1 MSFDQIR
8 VYRRISVYN
17 KPNLFHPGVP
27 QHLQAVVL
35 LLPRTPTFWPLGVS
49 NQYIISQSIRSL
61 PVLQTRGA
69 SRPSQ
74 PTPSPASPRISR
86 ISPCFSLFY
95 LLSQAP
101 EAHTV
106 SSQLSSQSFVYFS
119 KVKLWGGASWSRYL
133 PSADRD
139 GDSGARGQWMPTYER
154 RGDGVVG
161 QRQGEG
167 AERGGRGEPC
177 LLPLWGWDECVI
189 AM

>member
-74 PTPSPASPRISR
+74 PTPSPASPHISR

-119 KVKLWGGASWSRYL
+119 KVKLWGGRVRWKRREAGICPQQTEMEIVEREGSECRRMKGGETEWWGKGRERVQSVGGKGRAMLAASLRV
-133 PSADRD
+133 R
-139 GDSGARGQWMPTYER
+139 
-154 RGDGVVG
+154 
-161 QRQGEG
+161 
-167 AERGGRGEPC
+167 
-177 LLPLWGWDECVI
+177 
-189 AM
+189 